1 MKKCKIIF
9 CVVLAALMF
18 WGAMIPPSYA
28 AESDQERIQRLEKEL
43 EEARKSGEARYNT
56 LLEQY
61 NKLLEEQNEKSSV
74 PRAVMNAKF
83 PGVRAGAEALIQV
96 QVKNISGVNFSS
108 GTLTLSSP
116 PAGVALK
123 NTSSTMQKV
132 GEVLGGED
140 KWAEFSLVV
149 DKQVKTGSY
158 PIGFTFSGVYGK
170 NSDKEYSF
178 SQTFYMEITNDEAKK
193 EPSKIGITNVA
204 IPRAASLGQEFVL
217 SFRVVNSGASKAENL
232 KITAEPS
239 GTLINKSRNVFLETA
254 LEAGKSKDYSVT
266 FYAPS
271 AGKEE
276 KVDEKN
282 FPIKISVESTG
293 VPSSGKEGEN
303 PEVISISQYADIL
316 ILGQKGKEESSSGS
330 DGVKS
335 PQLMVENYSYG
346 GSYVEAGKNF
356 TLSLTMVN
364 TSREKAL
371 RNIKISLTSEEGTFI
386 PYNTSNSFYI
396 DSLAPGARTK
406 KEITFST
413 KPDAK
418 AQTIAL
424 NLDSAYEDMKGNALT
439 AKDIISIPVMQVTK
453 LDIDDAAIPPEAY
466 VGQPASVSFSFYN
479 TGKNVLRNLK
489 ITGEGNFDTQG
500 NVSYFVGNMEPGK
513 NDSYD
518 LLLIP
523 REPGEVSGTVT
534 FTYEDVQGEIRTAEK
549 TFSMSAMEMPPMED
563 EMMEE
568 IPAPKNYKPYYIGGA
583 AALLIIGILI
593 WRKRRKKKKEQEMSL
608 DE

>member
-9 CVVLAALMF
+9 CVVLAALLF

-28 AESDQERIQRLEKEL
+28 TESDQEKIRRLEREL
-43 EEARKSGEARYNT
+43 EEARKSGDDRYNN

-61 NKLLEEQNEKSSV
+61 NKLLEEQKEKAAT
-74 PRAVMNAKF
+74 PRVNISAEFLGAK
-83 PGVRAGAEALIQV
+83 AGAEAVVKV
-96 QVKNISGVNFSS
+96 QVKNTSGANFSN
-108 GTLTLSSP
+108 GVLTLSTLP
-116 PAGVALK
+116 EGAALK
-123 NTSSTMQKV
+123 NTSSTLAKI
-132 GEVLGGED
+132 GELLGGQD
-140 KWAEFSLVV
+140 KSTEFVLLI

-158 PIGFTFSGVYGK
+158 PIGFTFSGLYGK
-170 NSDKEYSF
+170 NSDRDYSF
-178 SQTFYMEITNDEAKK
+178 SQTFYMEITNDEKKK
-193 EPSKIGITNVA
+193 EPSKLGITNVVL
-204 IPRAASLGQEFVL
+204 PRAAALGQEFAL
-217 SFRVVNSGASKAENL
+217 SFRVVNNGASKAENL

-239 GTLINKSRNVFLETA
+239 GTLINKSRNVFLETV

-293 VPSSGKEGEN
+293 APSSGKEGET
-303 PEVISISQYADIL
+303 PEVISLSQYADIL
-316 ILGQKGKEESSSGS
+316 ILGQKGKEESSGS

-396 DSLAPGARTK
+396 DALAPGARTK

-453 LDIDDAAIPPEAY
+453 LDIDDASIPPEAY
-466 VGQPASVSFSFYN
+466 VGQPTSVSFSFYN

-523 REPGEVSGTVT
+523 REPGEVSGTVS
-534 FTYEDVQGEIRTAEK
+534 FTYEDVQGEIRTVEK
-549 TFSMSAMEMPPMED
+549 TFSMSAMEPPLMDE

-568 IPAPKNYKPYYIGGA
+568 LPAQKNYKPYYIGGA
-583 AALLIIGILI
+583 AAVLILGIFI
-593 WRKRRKKKKEQEMSL
+593 WRRRRKKKKEQEMSL

>member
-18 WGAMIPPSYA
+18 WGVPMSSYGT
-28 AESDQERIQRLEKEL
+28 ETDQEKIQRLEREL
-43 EEARKSGEARYNT
+43 EEAKKSGDNRYNN

-61 NKLLEEQNEKSSV
+61 NKLLEEQKEKAAM
-74 PRAVMNAKF
+74 PRVNISTEFLGVKAGGDAVVK
-83 PGVRAGAEALIQV
+83 V
-96 QVKNISGVNFSS
+96 QVKNPSGANFSNS
-108 GTLTLSSP
+108 VLTLSTLP
-116 PAGVALK
+116 EGAALK
-123 NTSSTMQKV
+123 NTSSTLVKI
-132 GEVLGGED
+132 GELLGGQD
-140 KWAEFSLVV
+140 KSAEFVLLI

-178 SQTFYMEITNDEAKK
+178 SQTFYMEITNDEKKK

-204 IPRAASLGQEFVL
+204 IPRAAALGQEFVL

-293 VPSSGKEGEN
+293 APSSGKEGEN

-534 FTYEDVQGEIRTAEK
+534 FTYEDVQGEIRTVEK
-549 TFSMSAMEMPPMED
+549 TFSLSALEPPPMED

-583 AALLIIGILI
+583 AAVLILGIFI
-593 WRKRRKKKKEQEMSL
+593 WRRRRKKKKEQEMSL